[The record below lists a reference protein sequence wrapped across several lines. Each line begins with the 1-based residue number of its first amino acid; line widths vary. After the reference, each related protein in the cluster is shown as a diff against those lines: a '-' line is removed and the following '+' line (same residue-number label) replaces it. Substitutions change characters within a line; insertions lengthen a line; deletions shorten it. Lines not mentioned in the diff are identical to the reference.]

1 MHDLKDEVYRLFS
14 DPCAGKCVS
23 MVRMQ
28 MERVSEC
35 LYGKEKLWD
44 TQTAAGIIKQIFAKA
59 DREVMAVMSVSCR
72 MEPLAIE
79 IVAVGG
85 LDCCHIDIRSLFKH
99 AILNNAGAVF
109 CFHNHPGG
117 DPTPGRDDQEA
128 TEKIRKAGELLE
140 IRLVDH
146 IIIGNGRYYSFHR
159 NKVCSF

>member
-1 MHDLKDEVYRLFS
+1 MHDLKENIYRLFS
-14 DPCAGKCVS
+14 NPCTGK
-23 MVRMQ
+23 
-28 MERVSEC
+28 RVSIVKLQMTRISEY
-35 LYGKEKLWD
+35 LYGEEKLRD
-44 TQTAAGIIKQIFAKA
+44 TQTVADMIKQIFAKA

-85 LDCCHIDIRSLFKH
+85 LNCCHIDIRSLFKH
-99 AILNNAGAVF
+99 AILSNANAIF

-117 DPTPGRDDQEA
+117 DPAPGRDDQEA

-140 IRLVDH
+140 ILLIDH
-146 IIIGNGRYYSFHR
+146 IIIGNGRYYSFRR